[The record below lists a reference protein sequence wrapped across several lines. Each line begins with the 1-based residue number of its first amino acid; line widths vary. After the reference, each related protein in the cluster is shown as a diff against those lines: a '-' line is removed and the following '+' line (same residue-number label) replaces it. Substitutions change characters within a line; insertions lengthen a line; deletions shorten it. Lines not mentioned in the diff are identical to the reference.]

1 MIKAA
6 FFDIDGTLMAHSLG
20 CVPEDTRR
28 ALEELKKRGILVFT
42 CTGRHILE
50 LEELG
55 LTSLGFDGH
64 VLLNGQLC
72 LDRNRKVL
80 AEVSVPR
87 EDMERIF
94 PVFEGK
100 EIPTAFVE
108 KERIYINF
116 IDDRVRTAQRA
127 ISTNLPGT
135 GCWAGDTVY
144 LVNLFAEDET
154 VLRVMERLPHC
165 RMTRWNPYGVDII
178 AKGGGKEKGMERLM
192 EYFRIAR
199 EETIAFGDGENDM
212 EMLEYA
218 GIGVAMEN
226 AEEKVKACA
235 DYVTAAVDKGG
246 ILLALRHFGIL

>member
-1 MIKAA
+1 M
-6 FFDIDGTLMAHSLG
+6 
-20 CVPEDTRR
+20 
-28 ALEELKKRGILVFT
+28 
-42 CTGRHILE
+42 
-50 LEELG
+50 
-55 LTSLGFDGH
+55 
-64 VLLNGQLC
+64 
-72 LDRNRKVL
+72 
-80 AEVSVPR
+80 
-87 EDMERIF
+87 
-94 PVFEGK
+94 
-100 EIPTAFVE
+100 
-108 KERIYINF
+108 
-116 IDDRVRTAQRA
+116 RTAQRA

-218 GIGVAMEN
+218 GIGVAMGN

-246 ILLALRHFGIL
+246 HPAGPAAFWDFVRRLKRRLPFSFVICLNTMSKRRFPLRTTASGTSSLT